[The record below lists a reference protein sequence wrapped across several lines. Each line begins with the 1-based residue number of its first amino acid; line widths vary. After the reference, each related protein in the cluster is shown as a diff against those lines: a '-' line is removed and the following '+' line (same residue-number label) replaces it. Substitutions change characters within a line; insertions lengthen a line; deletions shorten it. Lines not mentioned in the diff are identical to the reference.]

1 MIIKSTYTYHKQIF
15 HDELKTEFKLQFF
28 LNLNLCVLFT
38 HELLV
43 VAGHEGEVVGWKN
56 GAHHLL
62 HVGMDDVDSSWIV
75 IILPHYF
82 LQLLRITQC

>member
-1 MIIKSTYTYHKQIF
+1 MDISLTNILKA
-15 HDELKTEFKLQFF
+15 ELNLQLFLNFKLY
-28 LNLNLCVLFT
+28 VLFT

-75 IILPHYF
+75 AILPHYF
-82 LQLLRITQC
+82 LQLLRNGFFG